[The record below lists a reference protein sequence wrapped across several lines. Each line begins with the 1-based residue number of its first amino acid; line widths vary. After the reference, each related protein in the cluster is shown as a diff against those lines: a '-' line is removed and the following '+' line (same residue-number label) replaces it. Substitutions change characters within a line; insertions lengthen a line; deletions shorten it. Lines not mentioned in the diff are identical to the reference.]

1 MAATIALLA
10 QTLATQNVCPAAT
23 PNAPAVLVTSP
34 TRFGSLTPPTAQ
46 MPVVMYALS
55 FLTGPAL
62 GWFEPGLFDPSPPPW
77 VENWDLFRTK
87 LESNSVPFD
96 PVGEAKAEI
105 KTLVMAV
112 S

>member
-1 MAATIALLA
+1 
-10 QTLATQNVCPAAT
+10 
-23 PNAPAVLVTSP
+23 
-34 TRFGSLTPPTAQ
+34 

-62 GWFEPGLFDPSPPPW
+62 GWFEPGLFDPSPPAW

-105 KTLVMAV
+105 KTLVMGFV
-112 S
+112 PDFSLTYLTFGLCL